1 MTKMGPQD
9 SVSAG
14 AQRVEEKVWAARTR
28 LVGPE

>member
-1 MTKMGPQD
+1 MTKMGPQA

-14 AQRVEEKVWAARTR
+14 AQRAVEKVWVVRTR